1 MSASNTVKSARK
13 SLSWLLAIIVGLTGL
28 IAVGSLS
35 DENAS
40 FTPKLALD
48 LQGGTQVIL
57 SPLLLDGQAVTPEQL
72 DQAVSIIR
80 QRVDASGVSES
91 QVITQGD
98 RNIIVSIPG
107 VPDENTLALI
117 KASAKLEFRAV
128 LVTSV
133 GAPSSSVDGG
143 DQAVEGES
151 TEGDAT
157 AEEPA
162 PEESAPAEQAPN
174 VPNAAPTDPSDL
186 NWVTPE
192 LQSEFDALDC
202 ASSFRQPGQVDD
214 PTVPL
219 ITCDVTGTQKYI
231 LGPVEV
237 EGANISDASNGT
249 VQSQTGAS
257 TNTWAVNLDF
267 DGIGTQAFADVTQ
280 RLFPLAAPRNQFA
293 ITLDGFV
300 ITAPAT
306 QAVITGGSAQ
316 ITGNFDRDSSKV
328 LADQLK
334 YGSLPIGFEVESQE
348 NISASLGSEQLT
360 NGLIA
365 GLIGL
370 ILVVIYSAFQYR
382 GLAIVTVGSLL
393 VAAILVY
400 LFIAVLSWRQ
410 GYRLSLAGV
419 AGLIVAIGITVDSFI
434 VYFERVRDEIREGR
448 SLEVAVENAWKRALR
463 TILASDAVSFT
474 AAATLF
480 LLTVGNVR
488 GFAFTLGLTTIV
500 DLIVVLLF
508 THPLLQLLART
519 KFFSSGHPW
528 SGFDSK
534 ALEAS
539 GYVGRG
545 KFRVADSLASGK
557 AEKAS
562 KEATKRQTIAERKAE
577 AAIAAAKKSGDK

>member
-1 MSASNTVKSARK
+1 MAASNTVKSARK
-13 SLSWLLAIIVGLTGL
+13 SLIWLLVIIFGLAGL
-28 IAVGSLS
+28 IGFGSTT

-57 SPLLLDGQAVTPEQL
+57 SPLLLDGQAVTTEQL

-91 QVITQGD
+91 QVTTQGD
-98 RNIIVSIPG
+98 TNIIVSIPG
-107 VPDENTLALI
+107 IPDENTLALI
-117 KASAKLEFRAV
+117 KASAKLEFRPV
-128 LVTSV
+128 LVASAGTPTSN
-133 GAPSSSVDGG
+133 VDGT
-143 DQAVEGES
+143 ES
-151 TEGDAT
+151 QDPETTET
-157 AEEPA
+157 PA
-162 PEESAPAEQAPN
+162 PEESPATEESATAPI
-174 VPNAAPTDPSDL
+174 DGSDL
-186 NWVTPE
+186 NWITPE
-192 LQSEFDALDC
+192 IQKTFDDLDC
-202 ASSFRQPGQVDD
+202 ATSFREPGQIDD
-214 PTVPL
+214 PSVPL
-219 ITCDVTGTQKYI
+219 VTCDVDGLSKFI

-237 EGANISDASNGT
+237 DGANISDASNGT
-249 VQSQTGAS
+249 ITTSTGAS
-257 TNTWAVNLDF
+257 TNTWAVNLEF
-267 DGIGTQAFADVTQ
+267 DEIGTAGFSTVTQ
-280 RLFPLAAPRNQFA
+280 RLFPLELPRNQFA

-300 ITAPAT
+300 ITAPTT
-306 QAVITGGSAQ
+306 QAVITNGSAQ
-316 ITGNFDRDSSKV
+316 ITGSFDRDSSKV

-334 YGSLPIGFEVESQE
+334 YGSLPIGFEVQSQE
-348 NISASLGSEQLT
+348 NISATLGQDQLT
-360 NGLIA
+360 SGLLA

-382 GLAIVTVGSLL
+382 GLAIVTVGSL
-393 VAAILVY
+393 VIAGVLVY
-400 LFIAVLSWRQ
+400 LLIAFLSWRQ
-410 GYRLSLAGV
+410 GYRLSMAGV

-448 SLEVAVENAWKRALR
+448 NLEVAVENAWRRSIR

-508 THPLLQLLART
+508 THPLLTLLART

-534 ALEAS
+534 SLKAA

-545 KFRVADSLASGK
+545 QFRVAPGLSSGK
-557 AEKAS
+557 VLKVS
-562 KEATKRQTIAERKAE
+562 KEAATRQTIAERKAQ
-577 AAIAAAKKSGDK
+577 AAIQEADKTGGN

>member
-1 MSASNTVKSARK
+1 M
-13 SLSWLLAIIVGLTGL
+13 LAIIVGFAGL
-28 IAVGSLS
+28 IAVGSLT

-57 SPLLLDGQAVTPEQL
+57 SPLLLDGQDVTPEQL

-107 VPDENTLALI
+107 IPDDNTLALI

-128 LVTSV
+128 LVTST
-133 GAPSSSVDGG
+133 GAPSSSVD
-143 DQAVEGES
+143 QPETPVEGETTDGKGTPES
-151 TEGDAT
+151 
-157 AEEPA
+157 PA
-162 PEESAPAEQAPN
+162 PEAVAPN
-174 VPNAAPTDPSDL
+174 VPTATPTDASDL
-186 NWVTPE
+186 NWVSLD
-192 LQSEFDALDC
+192 LQKQFDALDC
-202 ASSFRQPGQVDD
+202 ASSFREPGQVDD
-214 PTVPL
+214 PTIPL
-219 ITCDVTGTQKYI
+219 ITCDTTGTQKFI

-249 VQSQTGAS
+249 VQSSTGAS

-267 DGIGTQAFADVTQ
+267 DASGTQAFADVTQ
-280 RLFPLAAPRNQFA
+280 RLFPLTSPRNQFA
-293 ITLDGFV
+293 ITLDGYV

-334 YGSLPIGFEVESQE
+334 YGSLPIGFEVQSQE

-360 NGLIA
+360 NGVIA
-365 GLIGL
+365 AIIGM
-370 ILVVIYSAFQYR
+370 ILVVAYSVFQYR
-382 GLAIVTVGSLL
+382 GLAIVTLGSLI
-393 VAAILVY
+393 VFAILVY
-400 LFIAVLSWRQ
+400 LVVAVLSWRQ
-410 GYRLSLAGV
+410 GFRLSLAGV
-419 AGLIVAIGITVDSFI
+419 TGLIVSIGITVDSFI
-434 VYFERVRDEIREGR
+434 VFFERVRDEIREGR
-448 SLEVAVENAWKRALR
+448 SLETAVENGWRKGIR
-463 TILASDAVSFT
+463 TILASDMVSFT
-474 AAATLF
+474 AAVTLF

-488 GFAFTLGLTTIV
+488 GFAFTLGLTTLI
-500 DLIVVLLF
+500 DLVVVVLF
-508 THPLLQLLART
+508 TYPMLQLLART
-519 KFFSSGHPW
+519 RFFSSGHPW

-534 ALEAS
+534 SLKAS

-545 KFRVADSLASGK
+545 GFRVSEDLASGK

-562 KEATKRQTIAERKAE
+562 KEAEKRQSIAERKAL
-577 AAIAAAKKSGDK
+577 AALADAKGKGDN

>member
-1 MSASNTVKSARK
+1 LSASNNVKSARK
-13 SLSWLLAIIVGLTGL
+13 SLTWLLLIILGLTGL

-57 SPLLLDGQAVTPEQL
+57 SPLLLDGQAVTSEQL

-128 LVTSV
+128 LVTSA
-133 GAPSSSVDGG
+133 GAPASSIDGG
-143 DQAVEGES
+143 DQAVDGGNTDGS
-151 TEGDAT
+151 SPD
-157 AEEPA
+157 
-162 PEESAPAEQAPN
+162 EQSPS
-174 VPNAAPTDPSDL
+174 VPNASPTDPSDL
-186 NWVTPE
+186 NWVTPD
-192 LQSEFDALDC
+192 LQAEFDALDC
-202 ASSFRQPGQVDD
+202 ASSFREPGQVDD
-214 PTVPL
+214 PKVPL

-267 DGIGTQAFADVTQ
+267 DSLGSQAFADVTQ

-306 QAVITGGSAQ
+306 QAVITNGSAQ

-508 THPLLQLLART
+508 THPLLRLLART

-545 KFRVADSLASGK
+545 KFRVSESLASGK
-557 AEKAS
+557 ADKAS
-562 KEATKRQTIAERKAE
+562 KEALKRQTIAERKAE
-577 AAIAAAKKSGDK
+577 AAIAAAKKTGDN

>member
-1 MSASNTVKSARK
+1 MATSSTVKSARK
-13 SLSWLLAIIVGLTGL
+13 SLAWLFAILIGLVAL
-28 IAVGSLS
+28 IGFGSTT

-57 SPLLLDGQAVTPEQL
+57 APLLLDGQAVTTEQL

-98 RNIIVSIPG
+98 TNIIVSIPG

-117 KASAKLEFRAV
+117 KASAKLEFRPV
-128 LVTSV
+128 LVTSA
-133 GAPSSSVDGG
+133 GTSSAAIDGTETPEPG
-143 DQAVEGES
+143 S
-151 TEGDAT
+151 TETPD
-157 AEEPA
+157 
-162 PEESAPAEQAPN
+162 PEESPLSEEPLGTPVDA
-174 VPNAAPTDPSDL
+174 SDL

-192 LQSEFDALDC
+192 IQKEFDDLDC
-202 ASSFRQPGQVDD
+202 SSAFRAPGQIDD
-214 PTVPL
+214 PTIPL
-219 ITCDVTGTQKYI
+219 VTCDVDGFSKYI

-249 VQSQTGAS
+249 IQSATGAS
-257 TNTWAVNLDF
+257 TNTWAVNLEF
-267 DGIGTQAFADVTQ
+267 DGIGSAGFSTVTQ
-280 RLFPLAAPRNQFA
+280 RLFPLEAPRNQFA

-300 ITAPAT
+300 ITAPTT
-306 QAVITGGSAQ
+306 QAVITNGSAQ

-334 YGSLPIGFEVESQE
+334 YGSLPIGFEVQSQE
-348 NISASLGSEQLT
+348 NISATLGQDQLSS
-360 NGLIA
+360 GLLA

-393 VAAILVY
+393 VAGILVY
-400 LFIAVLSWRQ
+400 LLIAFLSWRQ
-410 GYRLSLAGV
+410 GYRLSISGV

-448 SLEVAVENAWKRALR
+448 NLEVAVENAWNRSIR

-508 THPLLQLLART
+508 THPLLRLLART

-534 ALEAS
+534 ALKAS
-539 GYVGRG
+539 GYQGRG
-545 KFRVADSLASGK
+545 QFRMAPTLSQGK
-557 AEKAS
+557 ALKVS
-562 KEATKRQTIAERKAE
+562 KEAATRQTIAERKAQAALEE
-577 AAIAAAKKSGDK
+577 AEKTGGN

>member
-1 MSASNTVKSARK
+1 M
-13 SLSWLLAIIVGLTGL
+13 LAIMVGLTGL

-35 DENAS
+35 DPNAS

-128 LVTSV
+128 LVTST
-133 GAPSSSVDGG
+133 GAASSTVDESAT
-143 DQAVEGES
+143 AVEGES
-151 TEGDAT
+151 TDGATPSEEPT
-157 AEEPA
+157 AEA
-162 PEESAPAEQAPN
+162 AAPN
-174 VPNAAPTDPSDL
+174 VPTATPTDPSDL
-186 NWVTPE
+186 NWVSLE
-192 LQSEFDALDC
+192 LQKQFDALDC
-202 ASSFRQPGQVDD
+202 ASAFREPGQVDD
-214 PTVPL
+214 PTIPL
-219 ITCDVTGTQKYI
+219 ITCDTTGTQKFI

-249 VQSQTGAS
+249 VQSSTGAS

-267 DGIGTQAFADVTQ
+267 NETGSQAFADVTQ
-280 RLFPLAAPRNQFA
+280 RLFPLTAPRNQFA
-293 ITLDGFV
+293 ITLDGYV

-334 YGSLPIGFEVESQE
+334 YGSLPIGFEVQSQE

-360 NGLIA
+360 NGVIA
-365 GLIGL
+365 AIIGM
-370 ILVVIYSAFQYR
+370 ILVVGYSVFQYR
-382 GLAIVTVGSLL
+382 GLAIVTLGSLI
-393 VAAILVY
+393 VFAILVY
-400 LFIAVLSWRQ
+400 LVVALLSWRQ
-410 GYRLSLAGV
+410 GFRLSLAGV
-419 AGLIVAIGITVDSFI
+419 TGLIVSIGITVDSFI
-434 VYFERVRDEIREGR
+434 VFFERVRDEIREGR
-448 SLEVAVENAWKRALR
+448 SLETAVENGWRKGIR
-463 TILASDAVSFT
+463 TILASDMVSFT
-474 AAATLF
+474 AAVTLF

-488 GFAFTLGLTTIV
+488 GFAFTLGLTTLI
-500 DLIVVLLF
+500 DLVVVVLF
-508 THPLLQLLART
+508 TYPMLQLLART
-519 KFFSSGHPW
+519 RFFSSGHPW

-534 ALEAS
+534 SLKAS

-545 KFRVADSLASGK
+545 GFRTSEALASGK
-557 AEKAS
+557 VEKAS
-562 KEATKRQTIAERKAE
+562 KEAEKRQSIAERKAQ
-577 AAIAAAKKSGDK
+577 AAIAEAKGKGDN

>member
-1 MSASNTVKSARK
+1 MAASSTVKSARK
-13 SLSWLLAIIVGLTGL
+13 SLIWLLVIIFGLAGL
-28 IAVGSLS
+28 IGFGSTT

-48 LQGGTQVIL
+48 LQGGTQIIL
-57 SPLLLDGQAVTPEQL
+57 SPLLLDGQAVTTEQL

-98 RNIIVSIPG
+98 TNIIVSIPG
-107 VPDENTLALI
+107 IPDENTLALI
-117 KASAKLEFRAV
+117 KASAKLEFRPV
-128 LVTSV
+128 LITSA
-133 GAPSSSVDGG
+133 GTPKAEVDGAG
-143 DQAVEGES
+143 TSDP
-151 TEGDAT
+151 DAT
-157 AEEPA
+157 ESPA
-162 PEESAPAEQAPN
+162 PEETPAAEEPTAS
-174 VPNAAPTDPSDL
+174 PTDGSDL
-186 NWVTPE
+186 NWITPE
-192 LQSEFDALDC
+192 IQKEFHDLDC
-202 ASSFRQPGQVDD
+202 ASVFREPGQIDD
-214 PTVPL
+214 PAVPL
-219 ITCDVTGTQKYI
+219 VTCDVNGFTKFI

-237 EGANISDASNGT
+237 DGANISDASNGT
-249 VQSQTGAS
+249 VTSSTGAS
-257 TNTWAVNLDF
+257 TNTWAVNLEF
-267 DGIGTQAFADVTQ
+267 DEIGTEGFSTVTQ
-280 RLFPLAAPRNQFA
+280 RLFPLEQPRNQFA

-300 ITAPAT
+300 ITAPTT
-306 QAVITGGSAQ
+306 QAVITNGSAQ
-316 ITGNFDRDSSKV
+316 ITGSFDRESSKV

-334 YGSLPIGFEVESQE
+334 YGSLPIGFEVQSQE
-348 NISASLGSEQLT
+348 NISATLGQDQLT
-360 NGLIA
+360 SGLLA

-370 ILVVIYSAFQYR
+370 ILVIIYSAFQYR

-393 VAAILVY
+393 VAAVLVY
-400 LFIAVLSWRQ
+400 LLIAFLSWRQ
-410 GYRLSLAGV
+410 GYRLSMAGV

-448 SLEVAVENAWKRALR
+448 NLEVAVENAWKRSIR

-508 THPLLQLLART
+508 THPLLRLLART

-534 ALEAS
+534 ALKAS

-545 KFRVADSLASGK
+545 QFRVAPTLSQGK
-557 AEKAS
+557 ALKVS
-562 KEATKRQTIAERKAE
+562 KEAATRQTIAERKAQAALEE
-577 AAIAAAKKSGDK
+577 ADKSGGN

>member
-13 SLSWLLAIIVGLTGL
+13 SLSWLLAILVGLTGL

-57 SPLLLDGQAVTPEQL
+57 SPLLLDGDAVTPEQL

-133 GAPSSSVDGG
+133 GAPSSSIDGG
-143 DQAVEGES
+143 DQALEGES
-151 TEGDAT
+151 TEGEAAVED
-157 AEEPA
+157 PA
-162 PEESAPAEQAPN
+162 PEEAAPT
-174 VPNAAPTDPSDL
+174 VPNAAPSDPSDL
-186 NWVTPE
+186 NWVSPE
-192 LQSEFDALDC
+192 LQAEFDALDC
-202 ASSFRQPGQVDD
+202 ASAFRQPGQVDD
-214 PTVPL
+214 PTIPL
-219 ITCDVTGTQKYI
+219 ITCDVTGTQKFI

-267 DGIGTQAFADVTQ
+267 DGIGSQAFADVTQ

-545 KFRVADSLASGK
+545 KFRVSDSLASGK

-577 AAIAAAKKSGDK
+577 AAISAAKKTGDK

>member
-1 MSASNTVKSARK
+1 MSASNSVKSARR
-13 SLSWLLAIIVGLTGL
+13 SLSWMLAIIVGFAGL
-28 IAVGSLS
+28 IAVGSLT

-57 SPLLLDGQAVTPEQL
+57 SPLLLDGQDVTPEQL

-98 RNIIVSIPG
+98 RNIIVSITG
-107 VPDENTLALI
+107 IPDDNTLALI

-128 LVTSV
+128 LVTST
-133 GAPSSSVDGG
+133 GAPSSSVD
-143 DQAVEGES
+143 QPETPVEGE
-151 TEGDAT
+151 TTDGKAT
-157 AEEPA
+157 PKSPA
-162 PEESAPAEQAPN
+162 PEAVAPN
-174 VPNAAPTDPSDL
+174 VPTATPTDASDL
-186 NWVTPE
+186 NWVSLD
-192 LQSEFDALDC
+192 LQKQFDALDC
-202 ASSFRQPGQVDD
+202 ASSFREPGQVDD
-214 PTVPL
+214 PTIPL
-219 ITCDVTGTQKYI
+219 ITCDVTGTQKFI

-237 EGANISDASNGT
+237 EGANIADASNGT
-249 VQSQTGAS
+249 VQSSTGAS

-267 DGIGTQAFADVTQ
+267 DASGTQAFADVTQ
-280 RLFPLAAPRNQFA
+280 RLFPLTSPRNQFA

-334 YGSLPIGFEVESQE
+334 YGSLPIGFEVQSQE

-360 NGLIA
+360 NGVLAAI
-365 GLIGL
+365 IGM
-370 ILVVIYSAFQYR
+370 ILVVAYSVFQYR
-382 GLAIVTVGSLL
+382 GLAIVTLGSLI
-393 VAAILVY
+393 VFAILVY
-400 LFIAVLSWRQ
+400 LVVAVLSWRQ
-410 GYRLSLAGV
+410 GFRLSLAGV
-419 AGLIVAIGITVDSFI
+419 TGLIVSIGITVDSFI
-434 VYFERVRDEIREGR
+434 VFFERVRDEIREGR
-448 SLEVAVENAWKRALR
+448 SLETAVENGWRKGIR
-463 TILASDAVSFT
+463 TILASDMVSFT
-474 AAATLF
+474 AAVTLF

-488 GFAFTLGLTTIV
+488 GFAFTLGLTTLI
-500 DLIVVLLF
+500 DLVVVVLF
-508 THPLLQLLART
+508 TYPMLQLLART
-519 KFFSSGHPW
+519 RFFSSGHPW

-534 ALEAS
+534 SLKAS

-545 KFRVADSLASGK
+545 GFRVSEDLASGK

-562 KEATKRQTIAERKAE
+562 KEAEKRQSIAERKAL
-577 AAIAAAKKSGDK
+577 AALADAKGKGDN

>member
-1 MSASNTVKSARK
+1 LSASNTVKSARK
-13 SLSWLLAIIVGLTGL
+13 SLSWLLAILVGLTGL

-133 GAPSSSVDGG
+133 GAPSSSVDGADPAADATG
-143 DQAVEGES
+143 TEGE
-151 TEGDAT
+151 TP

-162 PEESAPAEQAPN
+162 PEEQAPS

-186 NWVTPE
+186 NWVSPE
-192 LQSEFDALDC
+192 LQAQFDALDC
-202 ASSFRQPGQVDD
+202 ATPFREPGQVDD

-219 ITCDVTGTQKYI
+219 ITCDVTGTQKFI

-267 DGIGTQAFADVTQ
+267 DAAGTQAFADVTQ
-280 RLFPLAAPRNQFA
+280 RLFPLSEPRNQFA

-348 NISASLGSEQLT
+348 NISASLGSEQLQ
-360 NGLIA
+360 NGVLA
-365 GLIGL
+365 ALIGL
-370 ILVVIYSAFQYR
+370 VLVLAYSVFQYR
-382 GLAIVTVGSLL
+382 GLAVITLGSLI
-393 VAAILVY
+393 VAGILVY
-400 LFIAVLSWRQ
+400 LIIAVLSWRQ

-419 AGLIVAIGITVDSFI
+419 TGLIVSIGVTVDSFI
-434 VYFERVRDEIREGR
+434 VFFERVRDEIREGR
-448 SLEVAVENAWKRALR
+448 SLETAVENGWKRGIR
-463 TILASDAVSFT
+463 TIIASNTVSFT
-474 AAATLF
+474 AAVSLF

-488 GFAFTLGLTTIV
+488 GFAFTLGLTTLV
-500 DLIVVLLF
+500 NLIVVALF
-508 THPLLQLLART
+508 TYPFLRLLARA

-534 ALEAS
+534 QLKAA

-545 KFRVADSLASGK
+545 QFRKADTLAAGKIEKSSGE
-557 AEKAS
+557 AER
-562 KEATKRQTIAERKAE
+562 RQTIAERKAM
-577 AAIAAAKKSGDK
+577 AAIAEAEKKGDK

>member
-1 MSASNTVKSARK
+1 MAASSTVKSARK
-13 SLSWLLAIIVGLTGL
+13 SLAWLFVILAGFTGL
-28 IAVGSLS
+28 IGFGSLT

-57 SPLLLDGQAVTPEQL
+57 APLLLDGQAVTTEQL
-72 DQAVSIIR
+72 DQAVAIIR

-98 RNIIVSIPG
+98 TNIIVSIPG

-128 LVTSV
+128 LVTSQ
-133 GAPSSSVDGG
+133 GSALTEVDGT
-143 DQAVEGES
+143 DA
-151 TEGDAT
+151 TGDAT
-157 AEEPA
+157 TAEPT
-162 PEESAPAEQAPN
+162 PAET
-174 VPNAAPTDPSDL
+174 PTAQQPTPVDASDL
-186 NWVTPE
+186 NWITPE
-192 LQSEFDALDC
+192 IQKEFDELDC
-202 ASSFRQPGQVDD
+202 STSFREPGQIDD
-214 PTVPL
+214 PTIPL
-219 ITCDVTGTQKYI
+219 VTCDVSGTAKFI

-237 EGANISDASNGT
+237 DGANISDASNGT
-249 VQSQTGAS
+249 VQSSTGAS
-257 TNTWAVNLDF
+257 TNTWAVNLEF
-267 DGIGTQAFADVTQ
+267 DPEGSESFATVTQ
-280 RLFPLAAPRNQFA
+280 RLFPLEQPRNQFA

-300 ITAPAT
+300 ITAPTT
-306 QAVITGGSAQ
+306 QAVISNGSAQ
-316 ITGNFDRDSSKV
+316 ITGSFDRDSSKV

-334 YGSLPIGFEVESQE
+334 YGSLPIGFEVQSQE
-348 NISASLGSEQLT
+348 NISATLGQDQLT
-360 NGLIA
+360 SGLLA

-370 ILVVIYSAFQYR
+370 VLVVIYSAFQYR
-382 GLAIVTVGSLL
+382 GLAIVTVGSLV
-393 VAAILVY
+393 VAAVLVY
-400 LFIAVLSWRQ
+400 LLIAFLSWRQ
-410 GYRLSLAGV
+410 GYRLSMAGV

-448 SLEVAVENAWKRALR
+448 NLEVAVENAWKRSIR

-500 DLIVVLLF
+500 DLIVVVLF
-508 THPLLQLLART
+508 THPLLRLLART

-534 ALEAS
+534 ALKAS
-539 GYVGRG
+539 GYMGRG
-545 KFRVADSLASGK
+545 QFRTATNLSPGK
-557 AEKAS
+557 AGKVS
-562 KEATKRQTIAERKAE
+562 KEAATRQTIAERKAQQAAQE
-577 AAIAAAKKSGDK
+577 AEKSGGK

>member
-1 MSASNTVKSARK
+1 MSVSNTVKSARK
-13 SLSWLLAIIVGLTGL
+13 SLAWLLAIIIGLTAL

-57 SPLLLDGQAVTPEQL
+57 SPLLLDGAAVTTEQL

-80 QRVDASGVSES
+80 QRVDASGVSEA
-91 QVITQGD
+91 QVVTQGD

-128 LVTSV
+128 LEASV
-133 GAPSSSVDGG
+133 GAPTSSVD
-143 DQAVEGES
+143 EGELD
-151 TEGDAT
+151 EELEQDAG
-157 AEEPA
+157 AQVD
-162 PEESAPAEQAPN
+162 APA
-174 VPNAAPTDPSDL
+174 VPSAAPTDPSDL
-186 NWVTPE
+186 NWITPE
-192 LQSEFDALDC
+192 LREAFDALDC
-202 ASSFRQPGQVDD
+202 STPFREPGQVDD
-214 PTVPL
+214 PLIPL
-219 ITCDVTGTQKYI
+219 ITCDVTGTEKYI

-249 VQSQTGAS
+249 VQTSTGAS

-267 DGIGTQAFADVTQ
+267 DGPGTQSFADVTQ

-306 QAVITGGSAQ
+306 QAVISNGSAQ

-370 ILVVIYSAFQYR
+370 FLVLVYSVFQYR
-382 GLAIVTVGSLL
+382 GLAIVTLGSLL
-393 VAAILVY
+393 IAAIVVY

-419 AGLIVAIGITVDSFI
+419 TGLIVAIGITVDSFI

-508 THPLLQLLART
+508 THPMLQLLART

-534 ALEAS
+534 ALKAS
-539 GYVGRG
+539 GYAGRG
-545 KFRVADSLASGK
+545 KFRVAESLASGK

-562 KEATKRQTIAERKAE
+562 KEAIKRQTIAERKAE
-577 AAIAAAKKSGDK
+577 MAIAEAKKTGEK

>member
-1 MSASNTVKSARK
+1 
-13 SLSWLLAIIVGLTGL
+13 L

-57 SPLLLDGQAVTPEQL
+57 SPLLLDGESVTPEQL
-72 DQAVSIIR
+72 NQAVSIIR

-91 QVITQGD
+91 QVVTQGD

-128 LVTSV
+128 LLTSV
-133 GAPSSSVDGG
+133 GAPTTAVDGG
-143 DQAVEGES
+143 DPAVDGEGE
-151 TEGDAT
+151 
-157 AEEPA
+157 
-162 PEESAPAEQAPN
+162 AEQGNGTDPTTEPEAP
-174 VPNAAPTDPSDL
+174 VEPNAEPTDASDL
-186 NWVTPE
+186 NWISAE
-192 LQSEFDALDC
+192 LRAAFDALDC
-202 ASSFRQPGQVDD
+202 STPFRVPGQVDD
-214 PTVPL
+214 PSIPL
-219 ITCDVTGTQKYI
+219 ITCDVTGTEKYI

-249 VQSQTGAS
+249 VQTSTGAS

-267 DGIGTQAFADVTQ
+267 DSVGTQSFGAVTQ
-280 RLFPLAAPRNQFA
+280 RLFPLDDPRNRFA

-300 ITAPAT
+300 ITSPTT
-306 QAVITGGSAQ
+306 QAVITNGSAQ
-316 ITGNFDRDSSKV
+316 ITGNFDQDSSKV

-348 NISASLGSEQLT
+348 NISATLGSEQLA
-360 NGLIA
+360 NGILAAI
-365 GLIGL
+365 IGL
-370 ILVVIYSAFQYR
+370 LLVVGYSIFQYR
-382 GLAIVTVGSLL
+382 GLAIVTLGSLI

-400 LFIAVLSWRQ
+400 LVIAVLSWRQ

-419 AGLIVAIGITVDSFI
+419 TGLIVSIGITVDSFI
-434 VYFERVRDEIREGR
+434 VFFERIKDEIRDGR
-448 SLEVAVENAWKRALR
+448 SLEAAVERGWKRGLR
-463 TILASDAVSFT
+463 TILASDMVSFT
-474 AAATLF
+474 AAVSLF

-488 GFAFTLGLTTIV
+488 GFAFTLGLTTLV
-500 DLIVVLLF
+500 DLVVVLLF
-508 THPLLQLLART
+508 TYPFLQLLSRT

-534 ALEAS
+534 SLAAS

-545 KFRVADSLASGK
+545 QFRMADNLASGK
-557 AEKAS
+557 AEKVS
-562 KEATKRQTIAERKAE
+562 KEAERRQTIAERKAQ
-577 AAIAAAKKSGDK
+577 AAFAAAKKTGGE

>member
-1 MSASNTVKSARK
+1 MAASSTVKSARK
-13 SLSWLLAIIVGLTGL
+13 SLIWLLVIIFGLAGL
-28 IAVGSLS
+28 IGFGSTT

-48 LQGGTQVIL
+48 LQGGTQIIL
-57 SPLLLDGQAVTPEQL
+57 SPLLLDGQAVTTEQL

-98 RNIIVSIPG
+98 TNIIVSIPG
-107 VPDENTLALI
+107 IPDENTLALI
-117 KASAKLEFRAV
+117 KASAKLEFRPV
-128 LVTSV
+128 LITSA
-133 GAPSSSVDGG
+133 GTPTAEVDGAG
-143 DQAVEGES
+143 TSDP
-151 TEGDAT
+151 DAT
-157 AEEPA
+157 ESPA
-162 PEESAPAEQAPN
+162 PEETPAAEEPTAS
-174 VPNAAPTDPSDL
+174 PTDGSDL
-186 NWVTPE
+186 NWITPE
-192 LQSEFDALDC
+192 IQKEFDDLDC
-202 ASSFRQPGQVDD
+202 ASVFREPGQIDD
-214 PTVPL
+214 PAVPL
-219 ITCDVTGTQKYI
+219 VTCDVNGFTKFI

-237 EGANISDASNGT
+237 DGANISDASNGT
-249 VQSQTGAS
+249 VTSSTGAS
-257 TNTWAVNLDF
+257 TNTWAVNLEF
-267 DGIGTQAFADVTQ
+267 DEIGTEGFSTVTQ
-280 RLFPLAAPRNQFA
+280 RLFPLEQPRNQFA

-300 ITAPAT
+300 ITAPTT
-306 QAVITGGSAQ
+306 QAVITNGSAQ
-316 ITGNFDRDSSKV
+316 ITGSFDRESSKV

-334 YGSLPIGFEVESQE
+334 YGSLPIGFEVQSQE
-348 NISASLGSEQLT
+348 NISATLGQDQLT
-360 NGLIA
+360 SGLLA

-393 VAAILVY
+393 VAAVLVY
-400 LFIAVLSWRQ
+400 LLIAFLSWRQ
-410 GYRLSLAGV
+410 GYRLSMAGV

-448 SLEVAVENAWKRALR
+448 NLEVAVENAWKRSIR

-508 THPLLQLLART
+508 THPLLRLLART

-534 ALEAS
+534 ALKAS

-545 KFRVADSLASGK
+545 QFRVAPTLSQGK
-557 AEKAS
+557 ALKVS
-562 KEATKRQTIAERKAE
+562 KEAATRQTIAERKAQAALEE
-577 AAIAAAKKSGDK
+577 ADKSGGN

>member
-1 MSASNTVKSARK
+1 LAASSTVKSARK
-13 SLSWLLAIIVGLTGL
+13 SLAWLFVILAGFTGL
-28 IAVGSLS
+28 IGFGSLT

-57 SPLLLDGQAVTPEQL
+57 APLLLDGQAVTTEQL
-72 DQAVSIIR
+72 DQAVAIIR

-98 RNIIVSIPG
+98 TNIIVSIPG

-128 LVTSV
+128 LVTSQ
-133 GAPSSSVDGG
+133 GSALTEVDGT
-143 DQAVEGES
+143 D
-151 TEGDAT
+151 TTGDAT
-157 AEEPA
+157 TAEPT
-162 PEESAPAEQAPN
+162 PAET
-174 VPNAAPTDPSDL
+174 PTAQQPTPVDASDL
-186 NWVTPE
+186 NWITPE
-192 LQSEFDALDC
+192 IQKEFDELDC
-202 ASSFRQPGQVDD
+202 STSFREPGQIDD
-214 PTVPL
+214 PTIPL
-219 ITCDVTGTQKYI
+219 VTCDVSGTAKFI

-237 EGANISDASNGT
+237 DGANISDASNGT
-249 VQSQTGAS
+249 VQSSTGAS
-257 TNTWAVNLDF
+257 TNTWAVNLEF
-267 DGIGTQAFADVTQ
+267 DPEGSESFATVTQ
-280 RLFPLAAPRNQFA
+280 RLFPLEQPRNQFA

-300 ITAPAT
+300 ITAPTT
-306 QAVITGGSAQ
+306 QAVISNGSAQ
-316 ITGNFDRDSSKV
+316 ITGSFDRDSSKV

-334 YGSLPIGFEVESQE
+334 YGSLPIGFEVQSQE
-348 NISASLGSEQLT
+348 NISATLGQDQLT
-360 NGLIA
+360 SGLLA

-370 ILVVIYSAFQYR
+370 VLVVIYSAFQYR
-382 GLAIVTVGSLL
+382 GLAIVTVGSLV
-393 VAAILVY
+393 VAAVLVY
-400 LFIAVLSWRQ
+400 LLIAFLSWRQ
-410 GYRLSLAGV
+410 GYRLSMAGV

-448 SLEVAVENAWKRALR
+448 NLEVAVENAWKRSIR

-500 DLIVVLLF
+500 DLIVVVLF
-508 THPLLQLLART
+508 THPLLRLLART

-534 ALEAS
+534 ALKAS
-539 GYVGRG
+539 GYMGRG
-545 KFRVADSLASGK
+545 QFRTATNLSPGK
-557 AEKAS
+557 AGKVS
-562 KEATKRQTIAERKAE
+562 REAATRQTIAERKAQQAAQE
-577 AAIAAAKKSGDK
+577 AEKSGGK

>member
-1 MSASNTVKSARK
+1 MAASNTVKSARK
-13 SLSWLLAIIVGLTGL
+13 SLIWLLVIIFGLAGL
-28 IAVGSLS
+28 IGFGSTT

-57 SPLLLDGQAVTPEQL
+57 SPLLLDGQAVTTEQL

-91 QVITQGD
+91 QVTTQGD
-98 RNIIVSIPG
+98 TNIIVSIPG

-117 KASAKLEFRAV
+117 KASAKLEFRPV
-128 LVTSV
+128 LITSA
-133 GAPSSSVDGG
+133 GTPTSSVDGT
-143 DQAVEGES
+143 ES
-151 TEGDAT
+151 EDPEASET
-157 AEEPA
+157 PA
-162 PEESAPAEQAPN
+162 PEETPAADP
-174 VPNAAPTDPSDL
+174 PTAAPVDGSDL
-186 NWVTPE
+186 NWITPE
-192 LQSEFDALDC
+192 IQKAFDELDC
-202 ASSFRQPGQVDD
+202 ASSFREPGQIDD
-214 PTVPL
+214 PSVPL
-219 ITCDVTGTQKYI
+219 VTCDVNGLTKFI

-237 EGANISDASNGT
+237 DGANISDASNGT
-249 VQSQTGAS
+249 VTSSTGAS
-257 TNTWAVNLDF
+257 TNTWAVNLEF
-267 DGIGTQAFADVTQ
+267 DEIGTAGFSTVTQ
-280 RLFPLAAPRNQFA
+280 RLFPLEMPRNQFA
-293 ITLDGFV
+293 ITLDGYV
-300 ITAPAT
+300 ITAPTT
-306 QAVITGGSAQ
+306 QAVITNGSAQ
-316 ITGNFDRDSSKV
+316 ITGSFDRDSSKV

-334 YGSLPIGFEVESQE
+334 YGSLPIGFEVQSQE
-348 NISASLGSEQLT
+348 NISATLGQDQLT
-360 NGLIA
+360 SGLLA

-393 VAAILVY
+393 VAGVLVY
-400 LFIAVLSWRQ
+400 LLIAFLSWRQ
-410 GYRLSLAGV
+410 GYRLSMAGV

-448 SLEVAVENAWKRALR
+448 NLEVAVENAWRRSIR

-508 THPLLQLLART
+508 THPLLTLLART

-534 ALEAS
+534 SLKAS

-545 KFRVADSLASGK
+545 QFRVAPRLSSGK
-557 AEKAS
+557 ILKVS
-562 KEATKRQTIAERKAE
+562 KEAATRQTIAERKAQ
-577 AAIAAAKKSGDK
+577 AAIQEADKTGGN

>member
-1 MSASNTVKSARK
+1 MSVSSTVKSARK
-13 SLSWLLAIIVGLTGL
+13 SLAWVLAIVIGLTAL

-57 SPLLLDGQAVTPEQL
+57 SPLLLDGESVTPEQL

-80 QRVDASGVSES
+80 QRVDASGVSEA
-91 QVITQGD
+91 QVVTQGD

-117 KASAKLEFRAV
+117 KASAKLEFRPV
-128 LVTSV
+128 LLTSV
-133 GAPSSSVDGG
+133 GTPSSSVDGG
-143 DQAVEGES
+143 DSSTSEEGS
-151 TEGDAT
+151 TEENPVDA
-157 AEEPA
+157 P
-162 PEESAPAEQAPN
+162 PAE
-174 VPNAAPTDPSDL
+174 PNAAPTNPSDL
-186 NWVTPE
+186 NWITPE
-192 LQSEFDALDC
+192 LREAFDSLDC
-202 ASSFRQPGQVDD
+202 ASTFREAGQVDD
-214 PTVPL
+214 PLIPL
-219 ITCDVTGTQKYI
+219 ITCDVTGTEKFI

-249 VQSQTGAS
+249 VQTSTGAS

-267 DGIGTQAFADVTQ
+267 DPVGTQAFANVTQ
-280 RLFPLAAPRNQFA
+280 RLFPLPTPQNQFA

-306 QAVITGGSAQ
+306 QAVITNGSAQ
-316 ITGNFDRDSSKV
+316 ITGSFDRDSSKV

-360 NGLIA
+360 NGLLA

-370 ILVVIYSAFQYR
+370 ILVIIYSAFQYR
-382 GLAIVTVGSLL
+382 GLAIVTVGSLV

-500 DLIVVLLF
+500 DLIVVMLF
-508 THPLLQLLART
+508 THPFLQLLART
-519 KFFSSGHPW
+519 NFFSSGHPW

-534 ALEAS
+534 ALTAA
-539 GYVGRG
+539 GYAGRG
-545 KFRVADSLASGK
+545 KFRIAETLASGK

-562 KEATKRQTIAERKAE
+562 KEAIKRQTIAERKAQ
-577 AAIAAAKKSGDK
+577 AALADAKKTGEK

>member
-1 MSASNTVKSARK
+1 MAASNTVKSARK
-13 SLSWLLAIIVGLTGL
+13 SLIWLLVIIFGLAGL
-28 IAVGSLS
+28 IGFGSTT

-57 SPLLLDGQAVTPEQL
+57 SPLLLDGQAVTTEQL

-91 QVITQGD
+91 QVTTQGD
-98 RNIIVSIPG
+98 TNIIVSIPG
-107 VPDENTLALI
+107 IPDENTLALI
-117 KASAKLEFRAV
+117 KASAKLEFRPV
-128 LVTSV
+128 LVASAGTPTSN
-133 GAPSSSVDGG
+133 VDGT
-143 DQAVEGES
+143 ES
-151 TEGDAT
+151 QDPETTET
-157 AEEPA
+157 PA
-162 PEESAPAEQAPN
+162 PEESPATEESVTAPI
-174 VPNAAPTDPSDL
+174 DGSDL
-186 NWVTPE
+186 NWITPE
-192 LQSEFDALDC
+192 IQKTFDDLDC
-202 ASSFRQPGQVDD
+202 ATSFREPGQIDD
-214 PTVPL
+214 PSVPL
-219 ITCDVTGTQKYI
+219 VTCDVDGLSKFI

-237 EGANISDASNGT
+237 DGANISDASNGT
-249 VQSQTGAS
+249 ITTSTGAS
-257 TNTWAVNLDF
+257 TNTWAVNLEF
-267 DGIGTQAFADVTQ
+267 DEIGTAGFSTVTQ
-280 RLFPLAAPRNQFA
+280 RLFPLELPRNQFA

-300 ITAPAT
+300 ITAPTT
-306 QAVITGGSAQ
+306 QAVITNGSAQ
-316 ITGNFDRDSSKV
+316 ITGSFDRDSSKV

-334 YGSLPIGFEVESQE
+334 YGSLPIGFEVQSQE
-348 NISASLGSEQLT
+348 NISATLGQDQLT
-360 NGLIA
+360 SGLLA

-382 GLAIVTVGSLL
+382 GLAIVTVGSL
-393 VAAILVY
+393 VIAGVLVY
-400 LFIAVLSWRQ
+400 LLIAFLSWRQ
-410 GYRLSLAGV
+410 GYRLSMAGV

-448 SLEVAVENAWKRALR
+448 NLEVAVENAWRRSIR

-508 THPLLQLLART
+508 THPLLTLLART

-534 ALEAS
+534 SLKAA

-545 KFRVADSLASGK
+545 QFRVAPSLSSGK
-557 AEKAS
+557 VLKVS
-562 KEATKRQTIAERKAE
+562 KEAATRQTIAERKAQ
-577 AAIAAAKKSGDK
+577 AAIQEADKTGGN

>member
-1 MSASNTVKSARK
+1 
-13 SLSWLLAIIVGLTGL
+13 LILGLAGL
-28 IAVGSLS
+28 IGFGSTT

-57 SPLLLDGQAVTPEQL
+57 SPLLLDGQAVTTEQL

-98 RNIIVSIPG
+98 TNIIVSIPG
-107 VPDENTLALI
+107 IPDENTLALI

-128 LVTSV
+128 LLTSA
-133 GAPSSSVDGG
+133 GTPTAEVDGAEST
-143 DQAVEGES
+143 DPES
-151 TEGDAT
+151 TET
-157 AEEPA
+157 PE
-162 PEESAPAEQAPN
+162 PEESPATEE
-174 VPNAAPTDPSDL
+174 PTLEPVDASDL
-186 NWVTPE
+186 NWITPE
-192 LQSEFDALDC
+192 IKQEFDELDC
-202 ASSFRQPGQVDD
+202 ASSFREPGQIDD
-214 PTVPL
+214 PTIPL
-219 ITCDVTGTQKYI
+219 VTCDIDGLTKFV

-237 EGANISDASNGT
+237 DGANISDASNGT
-249 VQSQTGAS
+249 VTSSTGAS
-257 TNTWAVNLDF
+257 TNTWAVNLEF
-267 DGIGTQAFADVTQ
+267 DEIGTTGFSTVTQ
-280 RLFPLAAPRNQFA
+280 RLFPLEMPRNQFA
-293 ITLDGFV
+293 ITLDGYV
-300 ITAPAT
+300 ITAPTT
-306 QAVITGGSAQ
+306 QAVITNGSAQ
-316 ITGNFDRDSSKV
+316 ITGSFDRDSSKV
-328 LADQLK
+328 LSDQLK
-334 YGSLPIGFEVESQE
+334 YGSLPIGFEVQSQE
-348 NISASLGSEQLT
+348 NISATLGQDQLT
-360 NGLIA
+360 SGLLA

-370 ILVVIYSAFQYR
+370 VLVVIYSAFQYR

-393 VAAILVY
+393 VAAVLVY
-400 LFIAVLSWRQ
+400 LLIAFLSWRQ
-410 GYRLSLAGV
+410 GYRLSMAGV

-448 SLEVAVENAWKRALR
+448 NLEVAVENAWKRSIR

-508 THPLLQLLART
+508 THPLLRLLART

-534 ALEAS
+534 ALKAS

-545 KFRVADSLASGK
+545 QFRVATSLSQGK
-557 AEKAS
+557 ALKVS
-562 KEATKRQTIAERKAE
+562 KEAATRQTIAERKAQAALEE
-577 AAIAAAKKSGDK
+577 AVKTGGK

>member
-1 MSASNTVKSARK
+1 MAASSTVRSARK
-13 SLSWLLAIIVGLTGL
+13 SLVWLFVIIFGLAGL
-28 IAVGSLS
+28 IGFGSTI

-57 SPLLLDGQAVTPEQL
+57 SPLVLDGQSVTTEQL

-98 RNIIVSIPG
+98 TNIIVSIPG
-107 VPDENTLALI
+107 IPDENTLALI

-128 LVTSV
+128 LLTSA
-133 GAPSSSVDGG
+133 GSPTSAIDDADTLDPD
-143 DQAVEGES
+143 S
-151 TEGDAT
+151 TET
-157 AEEPA
+157 PA
-162 PEESAPAEQAPN
+162 PEESPAPEDSADTQAPTASP
-174 VPNAAPTDPSDL
+174 VDASDL
-186 NWVTPE
+186 NWITPE
-192 LQSEFDALDC
+192 IQKEFDELDC
-202 ASSFRQPGQVDD
+202 ASAFREPGQIDD
-214 PTVPL
+214 PTIPL
-219 ITCDVTGTQKYI
+219 VTCDRDGFTKFV

-237 EGANISDASNGT
+237 DGANISDASNGT
-249 VQSQTGAS
+249 VTSSTGAS
-257 TNTWAVNLDF
+257 TNTWAVNLEF
-267 DGIGTQAFADVTQ
+267 DEIGTTGFSTVTQ
-280 RLFPLAAPRNQFA
+280 RLFPLEMPRNQFA
-293 ITLDGFV
+293 ITLDGYV
-300 ITAPAT
+300 ITAPTT
-306 QAVITGGSAQ
+306 QAVITNGSAQ
-316 ITGNFDRDSSKV
+316 ITGSFDRDSSKV

-334 YGSLPIGFEVESQE
+334 YGSLPIGFEVQSQE
-348 NISASLGSEQLT
+348 NISATLGQDQLT
-360 NGLIA
+360 SGLLA

-370 ILVVIYSAFQYR
+370 VLVVIYSAFQYR
-382 GLAIVTVGSLL
+382 GLAIVTIGSLL
-393 VAAILVY
+393 VAGVLVY
-400 LFIAVLSWRQ
+400 LLIAFLSWRQ
-410 GYRLSLAGV
+410 GYRLSMAGV

-448 SLEVAVENAWKRALR
+448 NLEVAVENAWRRSIR

-508 THPLLQLLART
+508 THPLLRLLART
-519 KFFSSGHPW
+519 RFFSSGHPW

-534 ALEAS
+534 ALKAS

-545 KFRVADSLASGK
+545 QFRVAPSLSQGK
-557 AEKAS
+557 ALKVS
-562 KEATKRQTIAERKAE
+562 KEAATRQTIAERKAQAALEE
-577 AAIAAAKKSGDK
+577 AEKTGGG

>member
-1 MSASNTVKSARK
+1 MAASTTVRSARK
-13 SLSWLLAIIVGLTGL
+13 SLVWLFVIIFGLAGL
-28 IAVGSLS
+28 IGFGSTT

-57 SPLLLDGQAVTPEQL
+57 SPLLLDGQSVTAEQL

-91 QVITQGD
+91 QVVTQGD
-98 RNIIVSIPG
+98 TNIIVSIPG

-128 LVTSV
+128 LVTSA
-133 GAPSSSVDGG
+133 GTPTSAIDLS
-143 DQAVEGES
+143 ES
-151 TEGDAT
+151 TDPDSTET
-157 AEEPA
+157 PA
-162 PEESAPAEQAPN
+162 PDETPAEQPN
-174 VPNAAPTDPSDL
+174 TTQAPTASPVDASDL
-186 NWVTPE
+186 NWITPE
-192 LQSEFDALDC
+192 IQKEFDELDC
-202 ASSFRQPGQVDD
+202 MSAFREPGQIDD
-214 PTVPL
+214 PNLPL
-219 ITCDVTGTQKYI
+219 VTCDRDGLSKYI

-237 EGANISDASNGT
+237 DGANISDASNGT
-249 VQSQTGAS
+249 VTSSTGAS
-257 TNTWAVNLDF
+257 TNTWAVNLEF
-267 DGIGTQAFADVTQ
+267 DEIGTRGFSTVTQ
-280 RLFPLAAPRNQFA
+280 RLFPLERPRNQFA
-293 ITLDGFV
+293 ITLDGYV
-300 ITAPAT
+300 ITAPTT
-306 QAVITGGSAQ
+306 QAVITNGSAQ
-316 ITGNFDRDSSKV
+316 ITGSFDRDSSKV

-334 YGSLPIGFEVESQE
+334 YGSLPIGFEVQSQE
-348 NISASLGSEQLT
+348 NISATLGQDQLT
-360 NGLIA
+360 SGLLA

-370 ILVVIYSAFQYR
+370 VLVVIYSAFQYR
-382 GLAIVTVGSLL
+382 GLAVVTVGSLL
-393 VAAILVY
+393 VAGVLVY
-400 LFIAVLSWRQ
+400 LLIAFLSWRQ
-410 GYRLSLAGV
+410 GYRLSMAGV

-448 SLEVAVENAWKRALR
+448 NLEVAVENAWKRSIR

-508 THPLLQLLART
+508 THPLLRLLART

-534 ALEAS
+534 ALKAS

-545 KFRVADSLASGK
+545 QFRVAPSLSQGK
-557 AEKAS
+557 VLKVS
-562 KEATKRQTIAERKAE
+562 KEAATRQTIAERKAQAALEE
-577 AAIAAAKKSGDK
+577 AEKTGGR

>member
-1 MSASNTVKSARK
+1 LSASNTVKSARK

-40 FTPKLALD
+40 FSPKLALD

-80 QRVDASGVSES
+80 QRVDASGVNES

-143 DQAVEGES
+143 DQPVDGEN
-151 TEGDAT
+151 TEGGT
-157 AEEPA
+157 APNEEAKPEEPA
-162 PEESAPAEQAPN
+162 SN

-192 LQSEFDALDC
+192 LQEQFDALDC
-202 ASSFRQPGQVDD
+202 ASAFRQPGQVDD

-219 ITCDVTGTQKYI
+219 ITCDVTGTQKFI

-237 EGANISDASNGT
+237 EGANIADASNGT

-267 DGIGTQAFADVTQ
+267 DAAGTQAFADVTQ
-280 RLFPLAAPRNQFA
+280 RLFPLTEPRNQFA

-348 NISASLGSEQLT
+348 NISASLGGEQLQ
-360 NGLIA
+360 NGVLAAI
-365 GLIGL
+365 IGL
-370 ILVVIYSAFQYR
+370 ILVLAYSAFQYR
-382 GLAIVTVGSLL
+382 GLAVITLGSLV
-393 VAAILVY
+393 VAGILVY
-400 LFIAVLSWRQ
+400 LIIAVLSWRQ

-419 AGLIVAIGITVDSFI
+419 TGLIVSIGVTVDSFI
-434 VYFERVRDEIREGR
+434 VFFERVRDEIREGR
-448 SLEVAVENAWKRALR
+448 SLETAVENGWKRGIR
-463 TILASDAVSFT
+463 TIIASNTVSFT
-474 AAATLF
+474 AAVSLF

-488 GFAFTLGLTTIV
+488 GFAFTLGLTTLV
-500 DLIVVLLF
+500 NLVVVALF
-508 THPLLQLLART
+508 TYPFLRLLARA

-534 ALEAS
+534 QLKAS
-539 GYVGRG
+539 GYIGRG
-545 KFRVADSLASGK
+545 QFRKADTLAAGKIEKSSGE
-557 AEKAS
+557 AER
-562 KEATKRQTIAERKAE
+562 RQTIAERKAKAALAE
-577 AAIAAAKKSGDK
+577 AEKKGDK

>member
-1 MSASNTVKSARK
+1 MATSSTVKSARK
-13 SLSWLLAIIVGLTGL
+13 SLVWLFVILAGFTGL
-28 IAVGSLS
+28 IGFGSLS

-57 SPLLLDGQAVTPEQL
+57 APLLLDGEAVTTEQL
-72 DQAVSIIR
+72 DQAVAIIR

-91 QVITQGD
+91 QVTTQGD
-98 RNIIVSIPG
+98 TNIIVSIPG

-128 LVTSV
+128 LVTSQ
-133 GAPSSSVDGG
+133 GLPLSSVDG
-143 DQAVEGES
+143 AEA
-151 TEGDAT
+151 TEGSEAT
-157 AEEPA
+157 DPA
-162 PEESAPAEQAPN
+162 PTETPSSEQATP
-174 VPNAAPTDPSDL
+174 VDASDL
-186 NWVTPE
+186 NWITPE
-192 LQSEFDALDC
+192 IQKEFDELDC
-202 ASSFRQPGQVDD
+202 SSAFREPGQIDD
-214 PTVPL
+214 PKIPL
-219 ITCDVTGTQKYI
+219 VTCDVSGTAKFI

-237 EGANISDASNGT
+237 DGANIADASNGT
-249 VQSQTGAS
+249 VQSSTGAS
-257 TNTWAVNLDF
+257 TNTWAVNLEF
-267 DGIGTQAFADVTQ
+267 DPEGSTAFATVTQ
-280 RLFPLAAPRNQFA
+280 RLFPLDQPRNQFA

-300 ITAPAT
+300 ITAPTT
-306 QAVITGGSAQ
+306 QAVISNGSAQ
-316 ITGNFDRDSSKV
+316 ITGSFDRDSSKV

-334 YGSLPIGFEVESQE
+334 YGSLPIGFEVQSQE
-348 NISASLGSEQLT
+348 NISATLGQDQLT
-360 NGLIA
+360 SGLIA

-370 ILVVIYSAFQYR
+370 LLVVIYSAFQYR
-382 GLAIVTVGSLL
+382 GLAIVTIGSLV
-393 VAAILVY
+393 VAAVLVY
-400 LFIAVLSWRQ
+400 LLIAFLSWRQ

-448 SLEVAVENAWKRALR
+448 NLEVAVENAWRRSIR

-500 DLIVVLLF
+500 DLVVVLLF
-508 THPLLQLLART
+508 THPLLRLLART
-519 KFFSSGHPW
+519 RFFSSGHPW

-534 ALEAS
+534 ALKAS

-545 KFRVADSLASGK
+545 QFRVAPTLS
-557 AEKAS
+557 AEKAGKVS
-562 KEATKRQTIAERKAE
+562 KEAATRQTIAERKAQQAIQE
-577 AAIAAAKKSGDK
+577 AEKSGGK